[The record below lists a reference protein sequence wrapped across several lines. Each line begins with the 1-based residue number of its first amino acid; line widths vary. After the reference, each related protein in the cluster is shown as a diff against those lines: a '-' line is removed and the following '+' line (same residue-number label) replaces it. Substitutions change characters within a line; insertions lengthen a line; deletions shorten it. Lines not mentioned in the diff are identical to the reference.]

1 MVFDLGLEL
10 VQVSVWYLGNV
21 MLENLSEI
29 AEAKYRCTQVTLE
42 MIYDEVKQVNKR
54 LSLIEDAIEEVIVKG
69 LPEVTISK
77 EEKAEIKRSIE
88 EMKKGNCVTREELKS
103 A

>member
-1 MVFDLGLEL
+1 MG
-10 VQVSVWYLGNV
+10 
-21 MLENLSEI
+21 
-29 AEAKYRCTQVTLE
+29 TQVTLE

-69 LPEVTISK
+69 LPEVTVSK
-77 EEKAEIKRSIE
+77 EEKEEIKRSIE
-88 EMKKGNCVTREELKS
+88 EMKKGNCVTLEELKS

>member
-1 MVFDLGLEL
+1 MG
-10 VQVSVWYLGNV
+10 
-21 MLENLSEI
+21 
-29 AEAKYRCTQVTLE
+29 TPVTLE
-42 MIYDEVKQVNKR
+42 MIYNEVKRVNKR

-77 EEKAEIKRSIE
+77 EEKEEIRSSIQ
-88 EMKKGNCVTREELKS
+88 EMKKGNCVTLEELKS

>member
-1 MVFDLGLEL
+1 MC
-10 VQVSVWYLGNV
+10 
-21 MLENLSEI
+21 
-29 AEAKYRCTQVTLE
+29 AQVTLE
-42 MIYDEVKQVNKR
+42 MIYNEVKQVNKR

-77 EEKAEIKRSIE
+77 EEKEEIRSLIQ
-88 EMKKGNCVTREELKS
+88 EMKKGNCVTLEELKS

>member
-1 MVFDLGLEL
+1 VGTE
-10 VQVSVWYLGNV
+10 
-21 MLENLSEI
+21 
-29 AEAKYRCTQVTLE
+29 VTLE

-69 LPEVTISK
+69 LPEVTVSK
-77 EEKAEIKRSIE
+77 EEKEEIKRSIE
-88 EMKKGNCVTREELKS
+88 EMKKGNCVTLEELKS

>member
-1 MVFDLGLEL
+1 
-10 VQVSVWYLGNV
+10 
-21 MLENLSEI
+21 
-29 AEAKYRCTQVTLE
+29 

-69 LPEVTISK
+69 LREATVSK
-77 EEKAEIKRSIE
+77 EEKEEIKRSIE
-88 EMKKGNCVTREELKS
+88 EMKKGNCVTLEELKS

>member
-1 MVFDLGLEL
+1 VG
-10 VQVSVWYLGNV
+10 
-21 MLENLSEI
+21 
-29 AEAKYRCTQVTLE
+29 TQVTLE

-77 EEKAEIKRSIE
+77 EEKQEIKRSIK
-88 EMKKGNCVTREELKS
+88 EMKKGNCVTLEELKS

>member
-1 MVFDLGLEL
+1 MSTE
-10 VQVSVWYLGNV
+10 
-21 MLENLSEI
+21 
-29 AEAKYRCTQVTLE
+29 VTLE

-69 LPEVTISK
+69 LPEVTVSK
-77 EEKAEIKRSIE
+77 EEKEEIKRSIE
-88 EMKKGNCVTREELKS
+88 EMKKGNCVTLEELKS

>member
-1 MVFDLGLEL
+1 MGT
-10 VQVSVWYLGNV
+10 
-21 MLENLSEI
+21 
-29 AEAKYRCTQVTLE
+29 RVTLE
-42 MIYDEVKQVNKR
+42 MIYDEVKRVNKR

-77 EEKAEIKRSIE
+77 EEKEEIRRTIQ
-88 EMKKGNCVTREELKS
+88 EMKKGDCVTLEELKS

>member
-1 MVFDLGLEL
+1 
-10 VQVSVWYLGNV
+10 
-21 MLENLSEI
+21 
-29 AEAKYRCTQVTLE
+29 

-69 LPEVTISK
+69 LPEVTVSK
-77 EEKAEIKRSIE
+77 EEKEEIKRSIE
-88 EMKKGNCVTREELKS
+88 EMKKGNCVTLEELKS

>member
-1 MVFDLGLEL
+1 MGT
-10 VQVSVWYLGNV
+10 
-21 MLENLSEI
+21 
-29 AEAKYRCTQVTLE
+29 RVTLE
-42 MIYDEVKQVNKR
+42 MIYDEVKRVNKR

-77 EEKAEIKRSIE
+77 EEKEEIRRSIQ
-88 EMKKGNCVTREELKS
+88 EMKKGNCVTLEELKS